1 MTRSLPSV
9 TVAVPVLNEEAH
21 IADCLEAVRGQ
32 TYPNIV
38 ETLVVD
44 GRSHDKTRELAARF
58 PGVRVLDNPGRI
70 QSTGLNIAL
79 ENARGDIFVRVDGH
93 CRVAPDYVDRCVD
106 ALALSG
112 ASMVGGAMTPRATGA
127 RQRGIAA
134 AMQSRLGAGP
144 ARFHTGGSA
153 AWVDTV
159 YLGAFRVEE
168 ARAAGGYA
176 EDVGVNEDAELA
188 YRMRQRRGVWFD
200 PDIMSFYTPR
210 SNLRALARQFYRY
223 GRSRAA
229 TVRRH
234 PASLAP
240 RQLAAPLL
248 VLGLVSPWRRS
259 VATAYLVLI
268 AGRAAIEVADDPPA
282 AAVLSVAMPMMH
294 VAWGTGF
301 IAGLVGP

>member
-21 IADCLEAVRGQ
+21 IADCLEAVSGQ

-70 QSTGLNIAL
+70 QSAGLNIAL
-79 ENARGDIFVRVDGH
+79 ENARGEIFVRVDGH

-106 ALALSG
+106 ALTLSG
-112 ASMVGGAMTPRATGA
+112 ASMVGGAMTPTATGA

-134 AMQSRLGAGP
+134 AMQSRMGAGP

-200 PDIMSFYTPR
+200 PDIRSSYTPR
-210 SNLRALARQFYRY
+210 SNLRALARQFYAY

-268 AGRAAIEVADDPPA
+268 AGRATIEVADDPPA

-301 IAGLVGP
+301 IAGLVGR